1 MTLNYPFWPT
11 IVLVG
16 PIVHSSVSE
25 FSICFKHFYC
35 LAKCVRTTESGCGG
49 PGPSQDEKTK
59 AGPSPAPNKWMA
71 DLTPPNVHS
80 SLGGIEK
87 KKQKPGK
94 ANDGGAMDL
103 PCGWTNLPNC
113 RSRRLYRKTL
123 HNFHLIKK
131 YTTSQF
137 ATN

>member
-71 DLTPPNVHS
+71 DMTPPNVHS

-87 KKQKPGK
+87 KKNKSQGK
-94 ANDGGAMDL
+94 QMMVEPWTCHVDGLICQIAVRGAF
-103 PCGWTNLPNC
+103 TEK
-113 RSRRLYRKTL
+113 LYTI
-123 HNFHLIKK
+123 F
-131 YTTSQF
+131 T
-137 ATN
+137 